1 MVVMFA
7 SRACG
12 GRGSVGRERPGQGG
26 LLSVSPWHRAD
37 ERRCQASSRQQVSG
51 SVDRAGNT
59 AAKWR
64 AVRTAKPCGPGRRCY
79 GQALANAAVAPT
91 GAVPAT
97 FAGAREA
104 RRNSAPGR
112 ARHKLSDHRAGKAV
126 CWASPVCCCAVLP
139 ACAFSRS
146 GPRLPP
152 ALGLPCALLAR
163 EGRATKQSS
172 GEFSREN
179 AKARLQFACKTEA
192 GSLPNTRALQLVRD
206 TSGRLAA
213 NGEATQPHGAP
224 FSLPK

>member
-1 MVVMFA
+1 MSSIPAHLEGRSCGRHVREPGFA
-7 SRACG
+7 ADAAASCA
-12 GRGSVGRERPGQGG
+12 RGQGQGG
-26 LLSVSPWHRAD
+26 LLSVSPGHRAD
-37 ERRCQASSRQQVSG
+37 ERRCQASPRLQVSG
-51 SVDRAGNT
+51 FVDRAGKT

-91 GAVPAT
+91 GAAPVN
-97 FAGAREA
+97 FAGVREA

-112 ARHKLSDHRAGKAV
+112 ARHKPSDHRAGKAV

-146 GPRLPP
+146 GPRVPP

-172 GEFSREN
+172 GGLRREN
-179 AKARLQFACKTEA
+179 ATARLAPFAPQLRDQFE
-192 GSLPNTRALQLVRD
+192 GRRALDQ
-206 TSGRLAA
+206 T
-213 NGEATQPHGAP
+213 
-224 FSLPK
+224 